1 MSNVKGMRLFSTI
14 LLFMILGVSG
24 VWGQTASFRLF
35 SPLKYYPNITKD
47 IMNRDS
53 AEQTLEDRILMDMY
67 IKHPELVEKDIDTG
81 TSAGIGI
88 SPETPPSL
96 SLTDTTKFL
105 PVPTRVP
112 LNAPTEPVN
121 LFVTKPHFWTFIGDY
136 YLQFMQNHVSDNW
149 YQSGNKSYS
158 MLGTV
163 TLQYNYDNARKLK
176 FNNKLEMRLGLQ
188 TSNADTINKFKTS
201 EDLIRYT
208 GKLDRQAHKQWYYAL
223 QLLAYTQF
231 SKGLKDN
238 DKKVYS
244 DFMSPF
250 TLNVSL
256 GMDYFVE
263 TKNKRLKGTIHL
275 APIAFNFKYV
285 DRKDLAAANGITT
298 DHHTME
304 DFGSQTTV
312 DLEWNPIDNFSWRT
326 RFYAYTTYHKLLIE
340 WENNISFR
348 FNRFLST
355 NLFLY
360 PRFDDSVKPIEPGH
374 TLLQFKEYFSLGFSY
389 SM

>member
-1 MSNVKGMRLFSTI
+1 MTLCVTEM
-14 LLFMILGVSG
+14 
-24 VWGQTASFRLF
+24 WAQASQFRLF
-35 SPLKYYPNITKD
+35 SPLRYDPNVTKE

-53 AEQTLEDRILMDMY
+53 AEQSLEDRILLDMY
-67 IKHPELVEKDIDTG
+67 IKHPELVEKDIETG
-81 TSAGIGI
+81 TAVIGET
-88 SPETPPSL
+88 PETPPSL
-96 SLTDTTKFL
+96 SLTDTTKVL
-105 PVPTRVP
+105 PFAKMEVPMK
-112 LNAPTEPVN
+112 APKQQD
-121 LFVTKPHFWTFIGDY
+121 FYITKPHFWTFMGDY

-149 YQSGNKSYS
+149 YQSGNKSWA

-176 FNNKLEMRLGLQ
+176 FNNKLEMRLGFH
-188 TSNADTINKFKTS
+188 TSDADTVNNFKTS

-208 GKLDRQAHKQWYYAL
+208 GRFDRQAHKQWYYAL
-223 QLLAYTQF
+223 QVLAYTQF
-231 SKGLKDN
+231 MRGLKDN
-238 DKKVYS
+238 DKKTYS

-263 TKNKRLKGTIHL
+263 TKDKKLKGVIHL
-275 APIAFNFKYV
+275 APLAFNFKYV
-285 DRKDLAAANGITT
+285 DRKALAAANGITS
-298 DHHTME
+298 DHHTLE

-312 DLEWNPIDNFSWRT
+312 ELEWKPIIDLLSWKT
-326 RFYAYTTYHKLLIE
+326 RFYAYTTYHKLLVE
-340 WENNISFR
+340 WENTISLKV
-348 FNRFLST
+348 NRFLST

-374 TLLQFKEYFSLGFSY
+374 TLLQFKEYFSFGFSY

>member
-1 MSNVKGMRLFSTI
+1 MHYALCI
-14 LLFMILGVSG
+14 ILFMTLGVCG
-24 VWGQTASFRLF
+24 TWAQTSSFRLF
-35 SPLKYYPNITKD
+35 SPLKYYPTVTKD

-53 AEQTLEDRILMDMY
+53 AEQSLEDRILLDMY

-81 TSAGIGI
+81 TNVNIGT

-96 SLTDTTKFL
+96 SLTDTTKIL
-105 PVPTRVP
+105 PIATMEVPIKK
-112 LNAPTEPVN
+112 PTQPID
-121 LFVTKPHFWTFIGDY
+121 LYVTKPHFWTFMGDY

-149 YQSGNKSYS
+149 YQSGNKSWA

-176 FNNKLEMRLGLQ
+176 FNNKLELRLGFH
-188 TSNADTINKFKTS
+188 TSDADTINKFKTS

-208 GKLDRQAHKQWYYAL
+208 GRFDRQAHKQWYYSL
-223 QLLAYTQF
+223 QILAYTQF
-231 SKGLKDN
+231 MRGLKDN
-238 DKKVYS
+238 DKKTYS

-263 TKNKRLKGTIHL
+263 TKNKKLKGVIHL
-275 APIAFNFKYV
+275 APLAFNFKYV
-285 DRKDLAAANGITT
+285 DRKNLAEANGIKT
-298 DHHTME
+298 DHRTIE
-304 DFGSQTTV
+304 DFGTQTTIELEWKPIV
-312 DLEWNPIDNFSWRT
+312 DLLSWKT
-326 RFYAYTTYHKLLIE
+326 RFYAYTTYHKLLVE
-340 WENNISFR
+340 WENTISLKV
-348 FNRFLST
+348 NRFLST

-374 TLLQFKEYFSLGFSY
+374 TLLQFKEYFSFGFSY

>member
-1 MSNVKGMRLFSTI
+1 MKRLFSTI
-14 LLFMILGVSG
+14 FLFTTLCITNMWAQS
-24 VWGQTASFRLF
+24 SHFRLF
-35 SPLKYYPNITKD
+35 SPLKYDPSVTRE

-53 AEQTLEDRILMDMY
+53 AGQSLEDRVLMDVY
-67 IKHPELVEKDIDTG
+67 LRHPELVEKNIEVAPSDLG
-81 TSAGIGI
+81 TL

-96 SLTDTTKFL
+96 SLTDTTKIS
-105 PVPTRVP
+105 PVPTHVP
-112 LNAPTEPVN
+112 LNAPTEPIN
-121 LFVTKPHFWTFIGDY
+121 LFITKPHFWTFMGDY
-136 YLQFMQNHVSDNW
+136 FLQFMQNHVSDNW
-149 YQSGNKSYS
+149 YQRGSRSYS

-176 FNNKLEMRLGLQ
+176 FNNKLEMRLGFQ
-188 TSNADTINKFKTS
+188 TSSADTINKFKTS

-208 GKLDRQAHKQWYYAL
+208 GKFDRQAHKQWYYAL

-231 SKGLKDN
+231 SRGLKNN
-238 DKKVYS
+238 DKKTYS

-312 DLEWNPIDNFSWRT
+312 DLEWKPIDNLSWRT

-374 TLLQFKEYFSLGFSY
+374 TLLQFNEYFSLGFSY

>member
-1 MSNVKGMRLFSTI
+1 MTLCVTEM
-14 LLFMILGVSG
+14 
-24 VWGQTASFRLF
+24 WAQASQFRLF
-35 SPLKYYPNITKD
+35 SPLRYDPNVTKE

-53 AEQTLEDRILMDMY
+53 AEQSLEDRILLDMY
-67 IKHPELVEKDIDTG
+67 IKHPELVEKDIETG
-81 TSAGIGI
+81 TAVIGET
-88 SPETPPSL
+88 PETPPSL
-96 SLTDTTKFL
+96 SLTDTTKVL
-105 PVPTRVP
+105 PFAKMEVPMK
-112 LNAPTEPVN
+112 APKQQD
-121 LFVTKPHFWTFIGDY
+121 FYITKPHFWTFMGDY

-149 YQSGNKSYS
+149 YQSGNKSWA

-176 FNNKLEMRLGLQ
+176 FNNKLEMRLGFH
-188 TSNADTINKFKTS
+188 TSDADTVNNFKTS

-208 GKLDRQAHKQWYYAL
+208 GRFDRQAHKQWYYAL
-223 QLLAYTQF
+223 QVLAYTQF
-231 SKGLKDN
+231 TRGLKDN
-238 DKKVYS
+238 DKKTYS

-263 TKNKRLKGTIHL
+263 TKDKKLKGVIHL
-275 APIAFNFKYV
+275 APLAFNFKYV
-285 DRKDLAAANGITT
+285 DRKALAAANGITS
-298 DHHTME
+298 DHHTLE

-312 DLEWNPIDNFSWRT
+312 ELEWKPIIDLLSWKT
-326 RFYAYTTYHKLLIE
+326 RFYAYTTYHKLLVE
-340 WENNISFR
+340 WENTISLKV
-348 FNRFLST
+348 NRFLST

-374 TLLQFKEYFSLGFSY
+374 TLLQFKEYFSFGFSY